1 MSFDGYAI
9 VKVSG
14 DAPKHVKIRIRKLM
28 KGTTVTL
35 KGKSYRS
42 RGLLEQVN
50 GIALACGLY
59 IVPVDRLDKV
69 LLALRER
76 NLDRYVEVINLC
88 TCSCS

>member
-1 MSFDGYAI
+1 MSNGYAI
-9 VKVSG
+9 VKISN

-59 IVPVDRLDKV
+59 IVPVNQLDKV
-69 LLALRER
+69 LSVLRER
-76 NLDRYVEVINLC
+76 NLDRHVEIINLC
-88 TCSCS
+88 TCPCS